1 MKKVLVTGNLGYVGS
16 VLVPELQKHRYEVIG
31 FDIGYF
37 KNCLISKIYKNKKIK
52 QIFKDIRKANL
63 NDFKNIDYVV
73 HLAALS
79 NDPLG
84 ELKKTNTYEINFN
97 ATVNLAKLA
106 KKLGIKKFIYIST
119 QSIYGVSDHH
129 KEIGENGRKNP
140 ITAYAKSKYLAEK
153 AIKKLKSKKF
163 HILILRPS
171 TVFGPSP
178 RFRSDIIVNNF
189 IGSAIVEKKINIL
202 SDGTPW
208 RPVVHINDLCKIIVR
223 SLKLNILPF
232 NGQAVNVGYKYGN
245 FTVLELAKK
254 ISKIFKGI
262 EICHSNKPKL
272 DQRTYKVNFDK
283 LYSIFG
289 KNIITIKNFDSQCT
303 KLKNYLIDNNFN
315 KAKFYSYITNR
326 ILRLKKI
333 FK

>member
-16 VLVPELQKHRYEVIG
+16 VLVPELQKCRYEVIG

-84 ELKKTNTYEINFN
+84 ELKKKNTYEINFN

-119 QSIYGVSDHH
+119 QSIYGVSDDH
-129 KEIGENGRKNP
+129 KEIRENGRKNP

-232 NGQAVNVGYKYGN
+232 NGQAVNVGYKDGN

-289 KNIITIKNFDSQCT
+289 KNIITVKNFDKQCT
-303 KLKNYLIDNNFN
+303 KLKNFLIDNNFN
-315 KAKFYSYITNR
+315 KAKFYSYVTNR

>member
-1 MKKVLVTGNLGYVGS
+1 
-16 VLVPELQKHRYEVIG
+16 
-31 FDIGYF
+31 
-37 KNCLISKIYKNKKIK
+37 
-52 QIFKDIRKANL
+52 
-63 NDFKNIDYVV
+63 
-73 HLAALS
+73 
-79 NDPLG
+79 
-84 ELKKTNTYEINFN
+84 
-97 ATVNLAKLA
+97 
-106 KKLGIKKFIYIST
+106 
-119 QSIYGVSDHH
+119 
-129 KEIGENGRKNP
+129 
-140 ITAYAKSKYLAEK
+140 
-153 AIKKLKSKKF
+153 
-163 HILILRPS
+163 LRPS

-232 NGQAVNVGYKYGN
+232 NGQAVNVGYKDGN

-289 KNIITIKNFDSQCT
+289 KNIITVKNFDKQCT
-303 KLKNYLIDNNFN
+303 KLKNFLIDNNFN
-315 KAKFYSYITNR
+315 KAKFYSYVTNR

>member
-63 NDFKNIDYVV
+63 NDFNNIDYVV

-84 ELKKTNTYEINFN
+84 ELKKKNTYEINFN

-129 KEIGENGRKNP
+129 KEIRENGRKKP

-208 RPVVHINDLCKIIVR
+208 RPAVHINDLCKIIVR

-289 KNIITIKNFDSQCT
+289 KNIDRKSVV
-303 KLKNYLIDNNFN
+303 
-315 KAKFYSYITNR
+315 
-326 ILRLKKI
+326 
-333 FK
+333 